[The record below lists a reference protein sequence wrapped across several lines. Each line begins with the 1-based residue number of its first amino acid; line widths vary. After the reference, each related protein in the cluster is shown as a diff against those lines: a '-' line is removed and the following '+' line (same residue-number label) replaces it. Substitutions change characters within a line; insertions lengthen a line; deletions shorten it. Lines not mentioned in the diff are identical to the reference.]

1 MSLRKSRNGKERKPA
16 RLAGFKEMGEVTG
29 KGKSQ

>member
-1 MSLRKSRNGKERKPA
+1 MAKKESPPNI
-16 RLAGFKEMGEVTG
+16 AGFKEMGEVTG